1 MKVKEGKNTP
11 SRKQHL
17 ASQPAAEIRFYRANE
32 KPWGVLSNLYRCEVR
47 IDDEVFPSAEHAYQ
61 AGKPRKKT
69 VREWIL
75 NAPSPSLVAMAG
87 WCGSFSSSASFTT
100 AACGSTGA
108 AAVLASGNGATAS
121 R

>member
-100 AACGSTGA
+100 AA
-108 AAVLASGNGATAS
+108 
-121 R
+121 